1 MSEVNQVLNTGQQ
14 SITNYNTDKIF
25 VFRNGYAKGNYTN
38 STYDEVTL
46 LEGTLM
52 GRVSATQE
60 IVPHDAT
67 AVDGSQYP
75 IGVLAV
81 EAIVPEGETVELMFC
96 NEGEVVES
104 KVILADGD
112 TMETVISGR
121 SIRDRIAADTVGI
134 KLVGSD
140 AMTAVDNQ

>member
-1 MSEVNQVLNTGQQ
+1 
-14 SITNYNTDKIF
+14 
-25 VFRNGYAKGNYTN
+25 
-38 STYDEVTL
+38 
-46 LEGTLM
+46 M

-60 IVPHDAT
+60 IVPHDST
-67 AVDGSQYP
+67 ASDGSEYP
-75 IGVLAV
+75 VGVLAV
-81 EAIVPEGETVELMFC
+81 EAVVEEGVTVELMFC

-112 TMETVISGR
+112 TMSTVISGR

-140 AMTAVDNQ
+140 AMTATDNQ